1 MFGELK
7 KLYENGDIDKSLFSY
22 FTDVGWSTEMKFKFF
37 APTQK
42 QFIDSVNKEL
52 QFIKFEYTE
61 DCYTNVF
68 PIYVIKK
75 GGF

>member
-1 MFGELK
+1 
-7 KLYENGDIDKSLFSY
+7 
-22 FTDVGWSTEMKFKFF
+22 MKFKFF

-42 QFIDSVNKEL
+42 QFIDCVNQEL
-52 QFIKFEYTE
+52 QFVKFEHTE

-75 GGF
+75 GGYFK